1 MHNVQANDPL
11 HLPQPFGAF
20 ATRATMIPS
29 ADEIT
34 LVTAVKE
41 TSTDDDAKDDEC
53 VDDAGSLIF
62 EKKSGVSNHEHFCT

>member
-1 MHNVQANDPL
+1 MHIVQANDPL

-20 ATRATMIPS
+20 TTRATMFPS

-41 TSTDDDAKDDEC
+41 TATDDAKDDEC

-62 EKKSGVSNHEHFCT
+62 EKKSGVSNPEHFCT